1 MPQSGK
7 SSFNSIRGSAVSCGC
22 RRQPIDARCSNIGWE
37 ITMQPARRLIQLIL
51 IVSGMLL
58 LTTATLFGRGVNDI
72 NRLFANDRFVAG
84 SPNPNSPLGT
94 NLGLVTDFSNQ
105 LPFVD
110 AFKMARTWI
119 PHCVD
124 TGPNQDPGCNHNNA
138 WNTGEADSIEVDEN
152 GWVTALPAPEDGPV
166 FTYVG
171 TVLLLGDAGGLRAC
185 LKIRQER
192 SVSSWC
198 EQRRYRSRLHYCAYN
213 VHSPC

>member
-1 MPQSGK
+1 
-7 SSFNSIRGSAVSCGC
+7 
-22 RRQPIDARCSNIGWE
+22 
-37 ITMQPARRLIQLIL
+37 MQPASRLIQLIL

-171 TVLLLGDAGGLRAC
+171 TVLLLGDAGGLNHLAGQYIVLYEGEGTIEYGDGASKVEAASSPGRDVGRAC
-185 LKIRQER
+185 PGAGR
-192 SVSSWC
+192 
-198 EQRRYRSRLHYCAYN
+198 A
-213 VHSPC
+213 PGG